1 MLKQSSRQSFF
12 PSAPEH
18 SCLHLR
24 RDHVRKNHPALMFV
38 PNMTSLENSS
48 GNQRVWKYLE
58 STNVSQSSVQN
69 EDKKARETQSAIQH
83 RQQYPHHCT
92 VLYLILNRGTFCL
105 HINCVHLLGQPCS
118 KMQSENNC
126 LSTCFQHFQAQHWK
140 QQTQI
145 PIPPVL
151 HIVLQFQRG
160 QRNYTHE
167 NKMDTKKIPILLRSS
182 CPCFCC
188 I

>member
-1 MLKQSSRQSFF
+1 MHLSTAAFICGETTSEKTTL
-12 PSAPEH
+12 PSP
-18 SCLHLR
+18 SI
-24 RDHVRKNHPALMFV
+24 V

-105 HINCVHLLGQPCS
+105 RINCVHLLGQPCS